1 VERRDRSGG
10 ASLLTASALLI
21 DEFLPHWDVASR
33 HEIVVDSPVERVY
46 ACLWT
51 ADLNASPVTRTL
63 FAIRGGHF
71 SKPANYAPLTLRML
85 LRAGFTLLGERP
97 GDEVAFGLIGKPWQP
112 AYEVRSF
119 EAPAFV
125 PFEEP
130 GYAKIVWN
138 FRVQPKGAGSRL
150 STQTRVQCTD
160 RASLVKFRFYWTF
173 TGPFSGFIRR
183 QMLSSIGEC
192 AVRS

>member
-1 VERRDRSGG
+1 MERRDRSGG
-10 ASLLTASALLI
+10 AALLTASALLI
-21 DEFLPHWDVASR
+21 DELLPHFDVSSR
-33 HEIVVDSPVERVY
+33 HEIRVGAPVEAVY

-71 SKPANYAPLTLRML
+71 SKPATSAPLTLRML
-85 LRAGFTLLGERP
+85 PGVGFTLLGERP

-112 AYEVRSF
+112 AYEVRRF
-119 EAPAFV
+119 EAPAFG

-138 FRVQPKGAGSRL
+138 FRVKPDGSSSSL
-150 STQTRVQCTD
+150 STQTRVHCTD
-160 RASLVKFRFYWTF
+160 RASLVKLRLYWMF

-183 QMLSSIGEC
+183 RMLRSIGDC